1 LVTALRSLHD
11 RSRRTLF
18 RASLVA
24 ACAPLFA
31 TSPHSAIAQGT
42 RVLPGNVVVGELQG
56 VEYAHVRISDKMY
69 RLAPGARIRDRH
81 NRIVVPV
88 SAPQSGRVVF
98 NFDSLGQVLGLW
110 ILTNIEIPY
119 YPLPEKE

>member
-1 LVTALRSLHD
+1 M
-11 RSRRTLF
+11 
-18 RASLVA
+18 VA
-24 ACAPLFA
+24 AAPR
-31 TSPHSAIAQGT
+31 SAIAQGI

-56 VEYAHVRISDKMY
+56 VEYPHVKISDKVY
-69 RLAPGARIRDRH
+69 RLAPGSRIRDRH

-110 ILTNIEIPY
+110 ILTDIEIPY
-119 YPLPEKE
+119 YPLPEKP

>member
-1 LVTALRSLHD
+1 MAA
-11 RSRRTLF
+11 F
-18 RASLVA
+18 VA

-31 TSPHSAIAQGT
+31 VAPPSAIAQGI

-56 VEYAHVRISDKMY
+56 IEYPFVKISDNVY
-69 RLAPGARIRDRH
+69 RLAPGSRIRDRH

-110 ILTNIEIPY
+110 ILTDIEIPH
-119 YPLPEKE
+119 YPLPEKK